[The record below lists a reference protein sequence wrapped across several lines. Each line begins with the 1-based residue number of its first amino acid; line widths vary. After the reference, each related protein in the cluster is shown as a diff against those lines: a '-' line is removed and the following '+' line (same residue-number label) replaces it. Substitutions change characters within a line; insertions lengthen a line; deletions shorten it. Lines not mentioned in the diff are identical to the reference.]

1 MSDEHSPV
9 PWADDTGFIDDANG
23 TTICTVDGSAWIG
36 GITTTYETDKA
47 NAEFL
52 VKAVNNHDKLTR
64 LLCECVHSRGS
75 MLPDDLAKRIEEAV
89 PEARCGDTE
98 YTDEVKGGD

>member
-9 PWADDTGFIDDANG
+9 PWADDTGFINDANG

-52 VKAVNNHDKLTR
+52 VKAVNNHDKLVEALER
-64 LLCECVHSRGS
+64 IIFGY
-75 MLPDDLAKRIEEAV
+75 DDGEQCISDLDIEFARDRVAKA
-89 PEARCGDTE
+89 
-98 YTDEVKGGD
+98 KGGD